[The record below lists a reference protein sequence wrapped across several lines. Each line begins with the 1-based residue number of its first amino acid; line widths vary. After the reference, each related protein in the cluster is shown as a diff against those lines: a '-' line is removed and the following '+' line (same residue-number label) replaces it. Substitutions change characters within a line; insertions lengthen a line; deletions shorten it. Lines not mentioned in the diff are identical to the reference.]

1 MINNSFNGLQ
11 LSQPQTQLNYQNA
24 LEPMDQKVRTVKFQ
38 DAPEQTDHQM
48 DQLVTLAGL
57 KTNQQLFTTML
68 IQKLADHTK
77 QPEIHSIPTNQHQPV
92 LLKKFHSQNQKRSL
106 FLIQRSAKPIPLSTI
121 NNENYKSLFIKKQK
135 VLQQDKY
142 C

>member
-1 MINNSFNGLQ
+1 MV
-11 LSQPQTQLNYQNA
+11 
-24 LEPMDQKVRTVKFQ
+24 QKEKTAKFQ
-38 DAPEQTDHQM
+38 DAQVPTDHSM
-48 DQLVTLAGL
+48 DQLDILAGL